1 MEKLVIM
8 FAKIRKIIDYI
19 RNYKTNRDLLR
30 MYKEET
36 TFPFYAQDYRN
47 CIQYSNARPD
57 SAEQILSRLIII
69 VHSIEKGLATI
80 EDMRLGFGQLKIH
93 EIVHLCNQYLDL
105 CNDRPFR
112 LCYAI
117 GVLQE
122 YQRMHDEASY
132 ALKEE
137 IVSAINQLVERIGAD
152 SVISTQT
159 EQVCAKDYFMHSN
172 ADFAAF
178 AASRHSVRDFSGEM
192 VPLDTLRQVIELAQ
206 KAPSACNRQ
215 SARVYAV
222 YDEKKR
228 TRLVEMQN
236 HQRGFADNANP
247 LLVLAFDRR
256 DWETGEQ
263 WFGGYLDAGI
273 YLMNLLYALHF
284 HKIAAIPLNWYA
296 SLEYTQELRDM
307 LSMPVSQ
314 VPVAVIA
321 CGYPKS
327 DFKLV
332 TSKRIPVE
340 DVLKLV

>member
-1 MEKLVIM
+1 M
-8 FAKIRKIIDYI
+8 FAKIRKIVDYI
-19 RNYKTNRDLLR
+19 RHYKTNRDLLR

-36 TFPFYAQDYRN
+36 TFPFYAEDYRN
-47 CIQYSNARPD
+47 CIQYSNARPK
-57 SAEQILSRLIII
+57 SAEQILSRLIIF
-69 VHSIEKGLATI
+69 VHSIEKGLATT
-80 EDMRLGFGQLKIH
+80 EDVRLGFGQPKVLD
-93 EIVHLCNQYLDL
+93 IVHLCNQYLDL
-105 CNDRPFR
+105 FNDRPFR

-122 YQRMHDEASY
+122 YQRMHDEANY
-132 ALKEE
+132 ALNEE
-137 IVSAINQLVERIGAD
+137 TLSAINLLVDRLGVD
-152 SVISTQT
+152 SITCTQT
-159 EQVCAKDYFMHSN
+159 KQVTANDYFSHTN

-206 KAPSACNRQ
+206 TAPSACNRQ

-222 YDEKKR
+222 YDENKR

-247 LLVLAFDRR
+247 LLVVAFERK

-296 SLEYTQELRDM
+296 PLEYTQELRDI
-307 LSMPVSQ
+307 LGMPPSQ

-332 TSKRIPVE
+332 TSKRIPME

>member
-1 MEKLVIM
+1 M
-8 FAKIRKIIDYI
+8 FAKTRKIVDYI
-19 RNYKTNRDLLR
+19 RHYKTNRDLLR

-36 TFPFYAQDYRN
+36 TFPFYAEDYRD
-47 CIQYSNARPD
+47 CIQFSNARPK

-69 VHSIEKGLATI
+69 VHSIEKGLATT
-80 EDMRLGFGQLKIH
+80 EDVRLGFGQPKVLDIA
-93 EIVHLCNQYLDL
+93 HLCNQYLDL
-105 CNDRPFR
+105 SNDCPFR

-122 YQRMHDEASY
+122 YQRMHNKANY
-132 ALKEE
+132 VLNEE
-137 IVSAINQLVERIGAD
+137 TLSAINQLVERIGAN

-159 EQVCAKDYFMHSN
+159 EQVSAKDYFMHSN
-172 ADFAAF
+172 ADFADF

-247 LLVLAFDRR
+247 LLVLAFDRK

-307 LSMPVSQ
+307 LSMPASQ
-314 VPVAVIA
+314 VPVAVVA

-332 TSKRIPVE
+332 TSKRLPTE

>member
-1 MEKLVIM
+1 MLV
-8 FAKIRKIIDYI
+8 KIRKIVDYI
-19 RNYKTNRDLLR
+19 CNYKTNRDLLR
-30 MYKEET
+30 MYKEES
-36 TFPFYAQDYRN
+36 TFPFYAQDFHDCVR
-47 CIQYSNARPD
+47 YSNGRSE

-69 VHSIEKGLATI
+69 VHSIEKGLATS
-80 EDMRLGFGQLKIH
+80 EDIRLGFGQPKIL
-93 EIVHLCNQYLDL
+93 EIAHLCNQYLDL

-137 IVSAINQLVERIGAD
+137 IISAINHLVERIE
-152 SVISTQT
+152 VQHVVSTQT
-159 EQVCAKDYFMHSN
+159 EQVNAKDYFLHTN
-172 ADFAAF
+172 ADFEAF
-178 AASRHSVRDFSGEM
+178 AASRHSVRDFSGEQ
-192 VPLDTLRQVIELAQ
+192 VPEDILRKAIKLAQ

-222 YDEKKR
+222 YDEEKR

-247 LLVLAFDRR
+247 LLVLAFDRK

-296 SLEYTQELRDM
+296 PLEYTQELREM
-307 LSMPVSQ
+307 LGMSASQ
-314 VPVAVIA
+314 VPVAVVA

-332 TSKRIPVE
+332 TSKRLPAE
-340 DVLKLV
+340 DVLKMV

>member
-1 MEKLVIM
+1 M
-8 FAKIRKIIDYI
+8 FAKIRKIVDYI
-19 RNYKTNRDLLR
+19 RHYKTNRDLLR

-36 TFPFYAQDYRN
+36 TFPFYAEDYRN

-69 VHSIEKGLATI
+69 VHSIEKGLATR
-80 EDMRLGFGQLKIH
+80 EDVRLGFGQPKILD
-93 EIVHLCNQYLDL
+93 VVRLCNQYLDL
-105 CNDRPFR
+105 YNNLPFR

-122 YQRMHDEASY
+122 YQRMHDKANY
-132 ALKEE
+132 ALNEKT
-137 IVSAINQLVERIGAD
+137 VSAITQLVVRFGTEHI
-152 SVISTQT
+152 ISTQT
-159 EQVCAKDYFMHSN
+159 VQMTAEDYFMHTN
-172 ADFAAF
+172 ADFATF

-192 VPLDTLRQVIELAQ
+192 VPEDILRQIIELAQ
-206 KAPSACNRQ
+206 TAPSACNRQ

-247 LLVLAFDRR
+247 LLVLAFDRK

-307 LSMPVSQ
+307 LDMSASQ
-314 VPVAVIA
+314 VPVAVVA

-332 TSKRIPVE
+332 TSKRLPTE

>member
-1 MEKLVIM
+1 M
-8 FAKIRKIIDYI
+8 FAKIRKIVDYI
-19 RNYKTNRDLLR
+19 RHYKTNRDLLL

-36 TFPFYAQDYRN
+36 TFPFYTQDYRN
-47 CIQYSNARPD
+47 CIKYSNARLE

-69 VHSIEKGLATI
+69 VHSIEKGLATT
-80 EDMRLGFGQLKIH
+80 EDVRLGFGQPKVLDIA
-93 EIVHLCNQYLDL
+93 HLCNQYLDL

-122 YQRMHDEASY
+122 YQRMHNEASY
-132 ALKEE
+132 TLKEE

-152 SVISTQT
+152 SAISTQT

-192 VPLDTLRQVIELAQ
+192 VPEDILRQVIELAQ
-206 KAPSACNRQ
+206 TAPSACNRQ

-228 TRLVEMQN
+228 TRLVDMQN

-247 LLVLAFDRR
+247 LLVLAFDRK

-307 LSMPVSQ
+307 LDMSASQ

-332 TSKRIPVE
+332 TSKRLPME